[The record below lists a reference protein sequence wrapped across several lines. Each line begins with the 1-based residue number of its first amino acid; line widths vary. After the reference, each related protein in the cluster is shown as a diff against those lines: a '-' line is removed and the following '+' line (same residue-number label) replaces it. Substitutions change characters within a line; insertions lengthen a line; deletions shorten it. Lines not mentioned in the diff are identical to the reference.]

1 MKSEEENANLNI
13 SVLFHENSLTKLLML
28 QGMLNGVCVLSEFMC
43 FANLPLGDAS
53 AIIFSSPLPAMIISS
68 FVLGES
74 LKLYKAS
81 CGIILYIGVM
91 FVVKPTFIF
100 GETSDE
106 TNVIPPYEKGVLHD
120 EEFLEVHDLEN
131 EDDFDNITMNVKN
144 DNMTFL
150 LGSMEQSGHSAKSF
164 LIGIVFGL
172 IGATSRAA
180 HYCTCKLI
188 YDQKQNSTHWIVLFA
203 GCGGFLVSLLSSCL
217 DTKHLILSLDIGTI
231 SVQDWMGILT
241 ISLLGVSALV
251 LLNKSL
257 SMCSPVIV
265 SFIRVLD
272 IVVSYVLQISVFHD
286 TPNILAVIGSSLIIL
301 SVSFLGLENWVSGF
315 VPINIRYLIV

>member
-1 MKSEEENANLNI
+1 
-13 SVLFHENSLTKLLML
+13 ML
-28 QGMLNGVCVLSEFMC
+28 HIYC
-43 FANLPLGDAS
+43 
-53 AIIFSSPLPAMIISS
+53 
-68 FVLGES
+68 
-74 LKLYKAS
+74 
-81 CGIILYIGVM
+81 
-91 FVVKPTFIF
+91 
-100 GETSDE
+100 TS
-106 TNVIPPYEKGVLHD
+106 VLHD

-144 DNMTFL
+144 DNMTL
-150 LGSMEQSGHSAKSF
+150 LLETMEQSGHSAKSF

-241 ISLLGVSALV
+241 ISLLGKIIV
-251 LLNKSL
+251 LTKIS
-257 SMCSPVIV
+257 SM
-265 SFIRVLD
+265 
-272 IVVSYVLQISVFHD
+272 
-286 TPNILAVIGSSLIIL
+286 T
-301 SVSFLGLENWVSGF
+301 GLEPAIARSEVW
-315 VPINIRYLIV
+315 YLIH